1 MFTLSNQNHQLH
13 LNPTVYLLFFV
24 QIIDTIIYFSDPY
37 IANPQLKYF
46 QYQKTNNTVN
56 LQHERDGL
64 RSDLRDKW
72 HQKQNT
78 DHKQSL

>member
-1 MFTLSNQNHQLH
+1 M
-13 LNPTVYLLFFV
+13 
-24 QIIDTIIYFSDPY
+24 YFSDSY

-64 RSDLRDKW
+64 RSDPRDKW
-72 HQKQNT
+72 HQKQT
-78 DHKQSL
+78 LLIYSIVKRDLTVDTAQLREIPDGQRVFCLVK